1 MASPLILR
9 PRFDGKRYRSVA
21 LLLPGWDERVSVSVD
36 LDSRHARPAWPEA
49 PEDRE
54 EGANS
59 IGPMQGRGTDV
70 LTAFMHYFGHRG
82 HDEHDGRRGHGRGG
96 R

>member
-9 PRFDGKRYRSVA
+9 PCFDGRRYRPLA

-49 PEDRE
+49 PEERE
-54 EGANS
+54 ERANS

-70 LTAFMHYFGHRG
+70 LTAFMHYFEHRG
-82 HDEHDGRRGHGRGG
+82 HEKHDGRRGHGRGG